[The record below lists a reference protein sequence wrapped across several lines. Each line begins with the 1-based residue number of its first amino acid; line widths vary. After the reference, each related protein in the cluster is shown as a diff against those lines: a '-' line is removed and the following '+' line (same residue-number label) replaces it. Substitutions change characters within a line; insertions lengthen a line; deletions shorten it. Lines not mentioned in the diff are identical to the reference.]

1 MHYDLDL
8 LLGLSIYVNQILKN
22 DQCAEVGGYL

>member
-8 LLGLSIYVNQILKN
+8 LLGFHIYVNLILKN
-22 DQCAEVGGYL
+22 DQAAEVGGYL